1 MAEPRPFQLVIRGP
15 PGLHGPG
22 GETWRPE
29 RKTLALL
36 TYLALEGEATRPAL
50 VRLLWP
56 DTPEGAARNNLVHL
70 LRRLYR
76 LTGAALVEGQETL
89 TLSAHVGVDARAPAG
104 PDQLPAGLL
113 LQGVEFDELPDFAE
127 WRLAWQERLDAR
139 ELQAL
144 TQQAAGAEQR
154 GDWPAALRAA
164 ALLLELDSLAEEHW
178 RRAIRL
184 HYLAGDRPAA
194 LATYHRCRDLLR
206 RELDCDPEPETVA
219 LARRIDQGERLPGP
233 LPRGARELP
242 LSMLRPPVL
251 IGREAAWGQL
261 EAAWAAGQTIYVT
274 GAPGVGKTRLA
285 QDFVASKGRALYLP
299 GHPGA
304 EQVPYAAAAHNARA
318 RLAAA
323 PDVALPD
330 WVRREVSRVL
340 PELREGEV
348 VQPIQSEADR
358 LNYFLAHLEVVRLT
372 GQGVAAVISDD
383 VQHYDPA
390 TVELGAFFLTQS
402 LPLGQRGDV
411 PRHIILYR
419 QGALPPLT
427 QQRIDALVRSG
438 MAAHIDLGGLDGR
451 SVTALLDELGITG
464 PSVLARELHDWTGG
478 NPQHLLE
485 AVRHMHLSGEYS
497 VDAALRERARTVTP
511 LVAERLARLSPRA
524 LQGARGA
531 AVLGD
536 AFTLERLSE
545 VLRLGLLDLTA
556 AWEEL
561 EAAQVV
567 TGERF
572 SHDTV
577 REAVLASL
585 PAPVRTLLHRACARV
600 LAGAPVHPARVA
612 RHWSEAGDPGQAAPW
627 FLRAAETALQTLR
640 PEEAGA
646 YYDEAAAAA
655 RAAGD
660 TDGERRA
667 LDARAQVAGLSR

>member
-1 MAEPRPFQLVIRGP
+1 V
-15 PGLHGPG
+15 
-22 GETWRPE
+22 
-29 RKTLALL
+29 
-36 TYLALEGEATRPAL
+36 AT
-50 VRLLWP
+50 
-56 DTPEGAARNNLVHL
+56 
-70 LRRLYR
+70 
-76 LTGAALVEGQETL
+76 
-89 TLSAHVGVDARAPAG
+89 
-104 PDQLPAGLL
+104 
-113 LQGVEFDELPDFAE
+113 
-127 WRLAWQERLDAR
+127 
-139 ELQAL
+139 
-144 TQQAAGAEQR
+144 
-154 GDWPAALRAA
+154 
-164 ALLLELDSLAEEHW
+164 
-178 RRAIRL
+178 
-184 HYLAGDRPAA
+184 
-194 LATYHRCRDLLR
+194 
-206 RELDCDPEPETVA
+206 
-219 LARRIDQGERLPGP
+219 
-233 LPRGARELP
+233 
-242 LSMLRPPVL
+242 
-251 IGREAAWGQL
+251 
-261 EAAWAAGQTIYVT
+261 
-274 GAPGVGKTRLA
+274 
-285 QDFVASKGRALYLP
+285 
-299 GHPGA
+299 
-304 EQVPYAAAAHNARA
+304 HNARA

-464 PSVLARELHDWTGG
+464 PSVLAQELHDWTGG

-497 VDAALRERARTVTP
+497 VDAALRER
-511 LVAERLARLSPRA
+511 
-524 LQGARGA
+524 ARGA

-567 TGERF
+567 SGERF

-577 REAVLASL
+577 REAVLASVH
-585 PAPVRTLLHRACARV
+585 APVRTLLHRACARV

-612 RHWSEAGDPGQAAPW
+612 RHWAEAGDPGQAAPW

-646 YYDEAAAAA
+646 YYDEAAAA

-660 TDGERRA
+660 PDGVCPIHLNCATGPEAHPGGKGTGARYRAKSATALTLDDLLVLWQSPPQLSLRRFAQYASVLYWRLRDHQHSAQARCARQQQRDEVQEKIRQVALHHPTAGYRLLYHELKAQGEEIGLHKVRVALGELHLHPPQPRKTRKPSPKVSAPQDWPEGQRVQIDATRLSLSDGVCWIDFVLDVPSRVVLASCVVRSLSMHLAKWTLDEAMTVLSTLGIAERILVQSDGGSDFTSDLFQQACLTYGRWVRCKVSQPGGTGILERLNRTFKYQFAFRQDWHSMADVRAAMPDFHRWYNYERRHSA
-667 LDARAQVAGLSR
+667 LGYATPWSTLTSSANARNAA